1 MSNDWTQLADV
12 VYIMQDVV
20 GGALERGDDAA
31 HEFLEATHAATQ
43 PRIEALQA
51 CGIDVTDE
59 MVLFTYCMGFSQA
72 TTIAHHVTHAYEFH
86 SFDDDVEPDD
96 ECTLFVHS
104 ILSNLL
110 PLMPLI
116 PLHLVLGMDGWSD
129 ELDTTAGGAE

>member
-1 MSNDWTQLADV
+1 MNDWTQLTDV
-12 VYIMQDVV
+12 VYIMQDVM
-20 GGALERGDDAA
+20 GNALERGDEAA

-43 PRIEALQA
+43 PRVEALQA

-59 MVLFTYCMGFSQA
+59 LVLFTYCMGFAQA

-86 SFDDDVEPDD
+86 SFDDDVEPGE

-104 ILSNLL
+104 IISNLL

-116 PLHLVLGMDGWSD
+116 PLHLVLSAHFGSEELDGWVGD
-129 ELDTTAGGAE
+129 A